1 MEGGGGGAGGGKGGV
16 GGTQRQVESCQ
27 CVGWSAGRQGEGGSD
42 GILSCGG
49 DGNSEGGDRI
59 QCITRTLWPS
69 FHLNMS
75 DT

>member
-42 GILSCGG
+42 GFLSCDG
-49 DGNSEGGDRI
+49 DV
-59 QCITRTLWPS
+59 
-69 FHLNMS
+69 
-75 DT
+75 